1 MGRGM
6 WKHLPQ
12 VHVTIG
18 PRIGMGRAAR
28 SFDVAPGAHAYCVV
42 LTVRSRNT
50 APQALT
56 HPQHA
61 DSQYTHMST
70 LPIVHVA
77 EHLSLQL

>member
-6 WKHLPQ
+6 WKHLPH

-18 PRIGMGRAAR
+18 PRLGMGRAAR
-28 SFDVAPGAHAYCVV
+28 LMLLQEHMPTV
-42 LTVRSRNT
+42 LSLQSGSRNT
-50 APQALT
+50 APQPLT